1 MKGFFLNVVD
11 KFFDVIVLYLLNIVK
26 SNRFN
31 FRIILMDF
39 KMWEKKNLIFY
50 IFGNLYVLIYD

>member
-1 MKGFFLNVVD
+1 MNVFFLNVVD

-39 KMWEKKNLIFY
+39 KMWEKNLIFY

>member
-39 KMWEKKNLIFY
+39 KMWEKNLIFY

>member
-39 KMWEKKNLIFY
+39 KM
-50 IFGNLYVLIYD
+50 

>member
-1 MKGFFLNVVD
+1 MFFFLNVVD
-11 KFFDVIVLYLLNIVK
+11 KFFDLIVLYLLNIVK

-39 KMWEKKNLIFY
+39 KMWEKKFNF
-50 IFGNLYVLIYD
+50 LYFW